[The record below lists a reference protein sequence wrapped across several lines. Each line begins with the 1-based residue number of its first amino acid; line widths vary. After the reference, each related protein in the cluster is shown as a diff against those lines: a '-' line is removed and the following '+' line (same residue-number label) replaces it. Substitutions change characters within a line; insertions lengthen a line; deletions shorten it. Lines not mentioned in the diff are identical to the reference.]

1 MLIETFNLTKKYGKK
16 LALNKVNLK
25 INRGQLVAYLG
36 ANGAGKSTTINILIG
51 LLKPTS
57 GTITYAK
64 DLKIGVVFQNS
75 VLDDVLTVKDNL
87 YLRARMYKTFSKE
100 WLEKLIGLIGIRSFL
115 NQKYGTLSGGQK
127 RRVDIARALIDH
139 PDILF
144 LDEPTTG
151 LDLQTRIVIW
161 DLLQKLQKEQ
171 GLTIF
176 LTTHYLEEAENA
188 DQMYILE
195 NGNVLAEGSA
205 EEIKEMYAPNRL
217 LIRLKQGQT
226 FSTNFKQ
233 ISKSDDQIEIDG
245 LNSNQ
250 VIDLLHKFEDKIDT
264 FEYRKGSIDDA
275 FIKIAGKELQ

>member
-36 ANGAGKSTTINILIG
+36 TNGAGKSTTINILIG

-75 VLDDVLTVKDNL
+75 VLDDVLTVKENL

-195 NGNVLAEGSA
+195 NGNVLAEGPA
-205 EEIKEMYAPNRL
+205 EKIKEMYAPNRL

-233 ISKSDDQIEIDG
+233 ISKSDNQIEIDG

>member
-1 MLIETFNLTKKYGKK
+1 MLIETYNLTKKYGKK
-16 LALNKVNLK
+16 LALDKVNLK
-25 INRGQLVAYLG
+25 VDRGQLVAYLG
-36 ANGAGKSTTINILIG
+36 TNGAGKSTTINILTG
-51 LLKPTS
+51 LLRPTS
-57 GTITYAK
+57 GTITYTK

-87 YLRARMYKTFSKE
+87 NLRAQMYHEVSKE
-100 WLEKLIGLIGIRSFL
+100 WLDQLVDLIGIRKFL
-115 NQKYGTLSGGQK
+115 HQKYGTLSGGQR

-161 DLLQKLQKEQ
+161 NLLQKLQKEQ

-176 LTTHYLEEAENA
+176 LTTHYLQEAENA

-195 NGNVLAEGSA
+195 NGEVLANGSA
-205 EEIKEMYAPNRL
+205 NEIKAKYAPNKLVIKLNENQRL
-217 LIRLKQGQT
+217 VTTYPVIEKNEKT
-226 FSTNFKQ
+226 
-233 ISKSDDQIEIDG
+233 EIDG
-245 LNSNQ
+245 LDSNE
-250 VIDLLHKFEDKIDT
+250 VITLLYNNQSKIKS
-264 FEYRKGSIDDA
+264 FEYRQGSIDDA

>member
-1 MLIETFNLTKKYGKK
+1 MLIETYNLTKKYGKK

-25 INRGQLVAYLG
+25 VDRGQLVAYLG
-36 ANGAGKSTTINILIG
+36 TNGAGKSTTINILTG

-75 VLDDVLTVKDNL
+75 VLDDVLSVKDNL
-87 YLRARMYKTFSKE
+87 NLRAQMYHDVSKK
-100 WLEKLIGLIGIRSFL
+100 WHAQLIDLIGIRSFL
-115 NQKYGTLSGGQK
+115 HQKYGTLSGGRK

-161 DLLQKLQKEQ
+161 NLLQKLQKEQ

-195 NGNVLAEGSA
+195 NGQVLANGSA
-205 EEIKEMYAPNRL
+205 YDIKDKYAPSKLVITLKEKQRL
-217 LIRLKQGQT
+217 VTTYPVIERNKET
-226 FSTNFKQ
+226 
-233 ISKSDDQIEIDG
+233 EIDG
-245 LNSNQ
+245 LDPHE
-250 VIDLLHKFEDKIDT
+250 VITLLHDNQSKIKS
-264 FEYRKGSIDDA
+264 FEYRQGSIDDA

>member
-1 MLIETFNLTKKYGKK
+1 MLIETYNLTKKYGKK

-25 INRGQLVAYLG
+25 VDRGQLVAYLG
-36 ANGAGKSTTINILIG
+36 TNGAGKSTTINILTG

-57 GTITYAK
+57 GTITYANN
-64 DLKIGVVFQNS
+64 LKIGVVFQSS
-75 VLDDVLTVKDNL
+75 VLDDVLSVNENL
-87 YLRARMYKTFSKE
+87 NLRAQMYRDVSKA
-100 WLEKLIGLIGIRSFL
+100 WLEQLIDLIGIRSFL
-115 NQKYGTLSGGQK
+115 HQKYGTLSGGQK

-161 DLLQKLQKEQ
+161 NLLQKLQKEQ

-195 NGNVLAEGSA
+195 NGQVLANGSA
-205 EEIKEMYAPNRL
+205 YEIKDKYAPSKLVITLKEKQRL
-217 LIRLKQGQT
+217 ITTYPVIERNKET
-226 FSTNFKQ
+226 
-233 ISKSDDQIEIDG
+233 EIDG
-245 LNSNQ
+245 LDPHE
-250 VIDLLHKFEDKIDT
+250 VITLLHENQASIKS
-264 FEYRKGSIDDA
+264 FEYRQGSIDDA

>member
-1 MLIETFNLTKKYGKK
+1 MLIETFNLTKKYGRK

-36 ANGAGKSTTINILIG
+36 TNGAGKSTTINILIG

>member
-36 ANGAGKSTTINILIG
+36 TNGAGKSTTINILIG

-64 DLKIGVVFQNS
+64 NLKIGVVFQNS

-87 YLRARMYKTFSKE
+87 YLRARMYRTFSKE
-100 WLEKLIGLIGIRSFL
+100 WLEKLIELIGIRSFL

-205 EEIKEMYAPNRL
+205 EEIKEKYAPNRL

-233 ISKSDDQIEIDG
+233 ISKSDNQIEIDG

>member
-36 ANGAGKSTTINILIG
+36 TNGAGKSTTINILIG

-87 YLRARMYKTFSKE
+87 YLRARMYRTFSKE

-205 EEIKEMYAPNRL
+205 EEIKEKYAPNRL

-233 ISKSDDQIEIDG
+233 ISKSDNQIEIDG

-275 FIKIAGKELQ
+275 FIKIAEKELQ

>member
-36 ANGAGKSTTINILIG
+36 TNGAGKSTTINILIG

-75 VLDDVLTVKDNL
+75 VLDDVLTVKENL

-127 RRVDIARALIDH
+127 RRADIARALIDH

-205 EEIKEMYAPNRL
+205 EEIKEMYAPSRL
-217 LIRLKQGQT
+217 LICLKQGQT

>member
-36 ANGAGKSTTINILIG
+36 TNGAGKSTTINILIG

-75 VLDDVLTVKDNL
+75 VLDDVLTVKENL

-176 LTTHYLEEAENA
+176 LTTHYLEEAENT

-205 EEIKEMYAPNRL
+205 EEIKEMYAPSRL
-217 LIRLKQGQT
+217 LICLKQGQT